1 MALPAPA
8 LRPLPSRSLRGATQS
23 RCAFKPFNLKPS
35 AVGELNSVPR
45 LHNRIDRFYGR
56 AHRFR
61 RLDAVFLL
69 VGSILWWRK
78 LFTESVVE
86 L

>member
-1 MALPAPA
+1 M
-8 LRPLPSRSLRGATQS
+8 
-23 RCAFKPFNLKPS
+23 KPS